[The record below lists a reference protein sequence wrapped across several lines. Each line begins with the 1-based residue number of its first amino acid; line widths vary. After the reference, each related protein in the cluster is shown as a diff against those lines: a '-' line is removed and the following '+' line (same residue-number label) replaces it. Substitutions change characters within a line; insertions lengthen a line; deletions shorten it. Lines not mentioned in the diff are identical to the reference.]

1 MEWIN
6 AHPLAS
12 LLFWWAIAFTVLYIG
27 RHLVAW
33 LLVQLLIRIM
43 PSRERKINKHYS
55 VLDRR
60 PRELVPDASM
70 PYSTIKR
77 QRVPSGLT
85 KAQFKEWEHIA
96 DLAVPIDHMDLVS
109 WAQWDMRRSRLVGLI
124 VRTRERLGGASG
136 LVITLAVAWWLRP
149 IPGVVSWINDA
160 WTRIGSFVSEGQ
172 LPRYLPAVLL
182 VLGLIIAIGRMPLID
197 RVRAPVDAAKD
208 TNAHLARFMGGLYRT
223 AYGHKAWFGVLSRR
237 RDEILSNA
245 LRTTTTGRYVW
256 QIGRVI
262 PSEKALNFGLPI
274 SEMSY
279 EAKAKTEIV
288 EAVDELREIL
298 NAISVA
304 GLSGVATRA
313 LYPVIGSAR
322 KLGLDDFALRDERTY
337 AAGRFWVPSTID
349 EGVAESM
356 KLLKFEL
363 QDEDRQRAEWAVEQK
378 ALDVAKYLDH
388 CLAEVIMVQLHCV
401 RVAHHINKRTAG
413 TTLTKALGGLKLS

>member
-197 RVRAPVDAAKD
+197 GTAARSGD
-208 TNAHLARFMGGLYRT
+208 SV
-223 AYGHKAWFGVLSRR
+223 GVMPLRR
-237 RDEILSNA
+237 L
-245 LRTTTTGRYVW
+245 
-256 QIGRVI
+256 
-262 PSEKALNFGLPI
+262 
-274 SEMSY
+274 
-279 EAKAKTEIV
+279 
-288 EAVDELREIL
+288 
-298 NAISVA
+298 
-304 GLSGVATRA
+304 
-313 LYPVIGSAR
+313 
-322 KLGLDDFALRDERTY
+322 
-337 AAGRFWVPSTID
+337 
-349 EGVAESM
+349 
-356 KLLKFEL
+356 
-363 QDEDRQRAEWAVEQK
+363 
-378 ALDVAKYLDH
+378 
-388 CLAEVIMVQLHCV
+388 C
-401 RVAHHINKRTAG
+401 
-413 TTLTKALGGLKLS
+413 